1 MSRIQNEPF
10 LKNSNDEKRY
20 HFRQMSFNRRTPA
33 KTLLLILLIPIA
45 SSCEKEGGSQP
56 DPPGTITQNMAEDY
70 EYPVGISLAGVYS
83 WHACTLSWTTP
94 STIWV
99 DGYRNMYTDDVSINP
114 SSVAICSLG
123 KVNGL
128 GAITSIPESGFS
140 PESFTAPSTSR
151 WSTTGRRASNIS
163 TNWSLSTSRPSGALR
178 GRIPRPIRTSFPT
191 SASCS
196 R

>member
-1 MSRIQNEPF
+1 
-10 LKNSNDEKRY
+10 
-20 HFRQMSFNRRTPA
+20 MSFNRRTPA
-33 KTLLLILLIPIA
+33 KTLWLILLIPIA

-128 GAITSIPESGFS
+128 GAITSIPESGFTPMS
-140 PESFTAPSTSR
+140 YRVNTALEAGCGYVVKC
-151 WSTTGRRASNIS
+151 TTYAELKGHNIAPQIY
-163 TNWSLSTSRPSGALR
+163 TTHIKLYAEQVGNN
-178 GRIPRPIRTSFPT
+178 
-191 SASCS
+191 SAKVKYQVLQ
-196 R
+196 

>member
-1 MSRIQNEPF
+1 MM
-10 LKNSNDEKRY
+10 KNAIIFAKCHSIAELL
-20 HFRQMSFNRRTPA
+20 Q

-128 GAITSIPESGFS
+128 GAITSIPESGFTPMS
-140 PESFTAPSTSR
+140 YRVNTALEAGSGYVVKC
-151 WSTTGRRASNIS
+151 TTYAELKGHNIAPQIY
-163 TNWSLSTSRPSGALR
+163 TTHIKLYAEQVGNN
-178 GRIPRPIRTSFPT
+178 
-191 SASCS
+191 SAKVKYQVLQ
-196 R
+196 

>member
-1 MSRIQNEPF
+1 MM
-10 LKNSNDEKRY
+10 KNAIIFAKCHSIAELL
-20 HFRQMSFNRRTPA
+20 Q

-128 GAITSIPESGFS
+128 GAITSIPESGYVVKCTTYA
-140 PESFTAPSTSR
+140 ELKGHNIAPQIY
-151 WSTTGRRASNIS
+151 TTHIKLYAEQVGN
-163 TNWSLSTSRPSGALR
+163 N
-178 GRIPRPIRTSFPT
+178 
-191 SASCS
+191 SAKVKYQVLQ
-196 R
+196 

>member
-1 MSRIQNEPF
+1 MM
-10 LKNSNDEKRY
+10 KNAIIFAKY
-20 HFRQMSFNRRTPA
+20 HSIAKLLQ

-128 GAITSIPESGFS
+128 GAITSIPESGFTPMS
-140 PESFTAPSTSR
+140 YRANTALEAGCGYVVKC
-151 WSTTGRRASNIS
+151 TTYAELKGHNIAPQIY
-163 TNWSLSTSRPSGALR
+163 TTHIKLYAEQVGNN
-178 GRIPRPIRTSFPT
+178 
-191 SASCS
+191 SAKVKYQVLQ
-196 R
+196 

>member
-1 MSRIQNEPF
+1 MM
-10 LKNSNDEKRY
+10 KNAIIFAKCHSIAELL
-20 HFRQMSFNRRTPA
+20 Q

-99 DGYRNMYTDDVSINP
+99 DGYRNMYTDDVLPGKYGIGSRLW
-114 SSVAICSLG
+114 ICCQMHD
-123 KVNGL
+123 
-128 GAITSIPESGFS
+128 I
-140 PESFTAPSTSR
+140 
-151 WSTTGRRASNIS
+151 RRAE
-163 TNWSLSTSRPSGALR
+163 RP
-178 GRIPRPIRTSFPT
+178 
-191 SASCS
+191 
-196 R
+196 